1 VQKITETCGS
11 TGKELKTNNMG
22 APYKMKYTNGKK
34 ADTTAFPFKEAPLKQ
49 MAKTPAAPEQGDIS
63 GMIAAKV
70 DEKVEEKVNK
80 VVNQEAGEG
89 LV

>member
-1 VQKITETCGS
+1 MAK
-11 TGKELKTNNMG
+11 

-34 ADTTAFPFKEAPLKQ
+34 ADTAAFPFKEAPLKQ
-49 MAKTPAAPEQGDIS
+49 MAKTPAAPEQGDIN